1 MAEELRKSLWIPGIK
16 PDIDRNLGITEKLNE
31 LADSI
36 DPAPEVL
43 GTYKAKFRPTRHQRD
58 VLKDILAASN
68 LAWNWTKWLTEEKGF
83 ERKDEKTLQSIVAK
97 KSIEDPLM
105 APREV
110 HDNAKLLHKT
120 SSVRLTGMK
129 SYLSA
134 LKTSITL
141 HKGRME
147 KFDVDYKEL
156 YPASG
161 TFTVQ
166 KAYIKKFDIS
176 MVNTGVRS
184 KVPEAFYR
192 MSINPESFANRNE
205 FTERFL
211 RISKK
216 RSYDRMPPIN
226 HDSKIQ
232 LRKDGHWLLLIPCD
246 RDLYLRCKQPES
258 IEKSVVGVD
267 PGGRTFQTTYDPI
280 KREVKEFYSNKGAD
294 FKYIELM
301 KVKAKRHEEHAKNAK
316 SNSKYNEH
324 KAAARKYW
332 HKYETKRNDLHRKVS
347 SKMVRENKL
356 VVIGDLSTKNAC
368 KKGGKLHK
376 NSKDDLYS
384 WGHFGFRQK
393 LIERARGTD
402 TKVIV
407 QDESYTSMTCG
418 NCGHRKRDLGGNKVY
433 NCTNCGFSVDRDVNG
448 GRNILIKAML

>member
-1 MAEELRKSLWIPGIK
+1 MAEKLRKTLWIPGNE
-16 PDIDRNLGITEKLNE
+16 PDSDCTVSITGKLNE
-31 LADSI
+31 LVNSI
-36 DPAPEVL
+36 DPAPEAL
-43 GTYKAKFRPTRHQRD
+43 GIYKVKFKLTRHQHN
-58 VLKDILAASN
+58 VLKDLLAASN
-68 LAWNWTKWLTEEKGF
+68 LAWNWTKWLIEDKGIK
-83 ERKDEKTLQSIVAK
+83 RKDEKTLQSIVAK

-120 SSVRLTGMK
+120 STIRLTGMK

-134 LKTSITL
+134 LKSSMTL

-166 KAYIKKFDIS
+166 KLFIKKFDIS
-176 MVNTGVRS
+176 MVNKGVRS

-192 MSINPESFANRNE
+192 LSITPDSFGNRNE

-226 HDSKIQ
+226 HDSQIQ

-246 RDLYLRCKQPES
+246 RSYLRCKQPES

-280 KREVKEFYSNKGAD
+280 KREVKEFHSNKGAE
-294 FKYIELM
+294 FRYIELM
-301 KVKAKRHEEHAKNAK
+301 KVKAKRHEEHAKNVK
-316 SNSKYNEH
+316 SFPKYKEH

-332 HKYETKRNDLHRKVS
+332 HKYETKRNDLHRKLS

-356 VVIGDLSTKNAC
+356 IVIGDLSTKNAC

-376 NSKDDLYS
+376 KSKDDLYT
-384 WGHFGFRQK
+384 WAHYEFRQR
-393 LIERARGTD
+393 LIDRARGTN

-418 NCGHRKRDLGGNKVY
+418 NCGHRKTDLGGDKVY
-433 NCTNCGFSVDRDVNG
+433 NCTECGCSIGRDVNG
-448 GRNILIKAML
+448 GRNILIKAMIE